1 MQRTLSILLLTV
13 AALTGCGGSG
23 SGSSSSSSAA
33 APVSTAATTTQTQ
46 SAPVASSTQSPNGSN
61 GSGGLAGA
69 DLRTYDARDYHLLV
83 PQSYDPQTP
92 MPLLVMFHGS
102 GDTADNFNRTL
113 QASGWHA
120 AAEAEGVILVVPD
133 TKSPFQSF
141 PVWSGNPN
149 NDIPEMRTELAG
161 VTELLA
167 QDVLTRFNVDL
178 TSVHALGFSDGGLF
192 NAAVG
197 LSEASFASHSIWG
210 YGWGGFYISQP
221 ARQGPVRFRCGT
233 ADRFHPNAVQSEA
246 FLAAQGHA
254 TDLRELAGVGHTMS
268 GLSTDPDA
276 ELRVLKGLA
285 LSAVPSGAL
294 NSSTPTTPTTPT
306 TGTGSGGTG
315 GQPGLQTRSVQTQ
328 AQAGLPSIAI
338 DYDVYVPSTYT
349 AQTPH
354 PIVFAAN
361 MGMTPWRALAEQEG
375 VIVVDFRDHDRNGGF
390 NFNYDVLGLNAIL
403 TDVEGA
409 FNVDTKRRYYHG
421 FSAGAHWGYVV
432 VLSNANTF
440 AGLGINAGSMG
451 LSIQQGVW
459 PGQVSRKIPIAIRHG
474 VTDQV
479 VPVAAGQQDRARLM
493 NANHPVAYEEFQG
506 GHTVSTADAQAIWNA
521 LQAARAP

>member
-1 MQRTLSILLLTV
+1 MQRTFFLFLTLL
-13 AALTGCGGSG
+13 ALVGCGGSG
-23 SGSSSSSSAA
+23 SGSSASTA

-46 SAPVASSTQSPNGSN
+46 ASPVASSSAPNPNGS
-61 GSGGLAGA
+61 GGTGGLAGA
-69 DLRTYDARDYHLLV
+69 EQRTYDARDYRLLV
-83 PQSYDPQTP
+83 PQSYDPATP
-92 MPLLVMFHGS
+92 MPLLVLFHGS
-102 GDTADNFNRTL
+102 GDTADNFDRTL
-113 QASGWHA
+113 MAAGWHA

-141 PVWSGNPN
+141 PIWSGNPN
-149 NDIPEMRTELAG
+149 NDLPQMRTELTN

-192 NAAVG
+192 TAAVG
-197 LSEASFASHSIWG
+197 LSESSFASHSIWG
-210 YGWGGFYISQP
+210 YGWGGFYISPP

-233 ADRFHPNAVQSEA
+233 LDNFHPGAVQSEA

-254 TDLRELAGVGHTMS
+254 TNFRELAGVGHSFS
-268 GLSTDPDA
+268 GLSTDPAA

-285 LSAVPSGAL
+285 TSVVPTGAL
-294 NSSTPTTPTTPT
+294 STTTPATTPTTPAA
-306 TGTGSGGTG
+306 TGSGGTG
-315 GQPGLQTRSVQTQ
+315 GQPGLQTRTVQTQ
-328 AQAGLPSIAI
+328 AQAGLPAVSI

-349 AQTPH
+349 PQTPL
-354 PIVFAAN
+354 PLLIAAN

-375 VIVVDFRDHDRNGGF
+375 VIVIDFRDHDRNGGF

-403 TDVEGA
+403 AEVEGA

-432 VLSNANTF
+432 VLSNSASF
-440 AGLGINAGSMG
+440 AGLGINAGSMN
-451 LSIQQGVW
+451 LAIQQGVW
-459 PGQVSRKIPIAIRHG
+459 PGQVTRKIAIAIRHG
-474 VTDQV
+474 ITDAV
-479 VPVAAGQQDRARLM
+479 VPVGAGQADRTRLM

-506 GHTVSTADAQAIWNA
+506 GHTVSTADATAIWNA
-521 LQAARAP
+521 LKNSRAP

>member
-1 MQRTLSILLLTV
+1 MQRTLLLLLTA
-13 AALTGCGGSG
+13 AALVGCGGSG
-23 SGSSSSSSAA
+23 SGSSSASSAA

-46 SAPVASSTQSPNGSN
+46 TAPVASAQSPTGSN
-61 GSGGLAGA
+61 GSGGQAGA

-92 MPLLVMFHGS
+92 MPLLVLFHGS
-102 GDTADNFNRTL
+102 GDTAANFDRTIL
-113 QASGWHA
+113 AAGWHA

-149 NDIPEMRTELAG
+149 NDLPQMRTELAG

-197 LSEASFASHSIWG
+197 LSESSFASHSIWG

-221 ARQGPVRFRCGT
+221 AGLGPVRFRCGT
-233 ADRFHPNAVQSEA
+233 ADRFYPNAVQSEA
-246 FLAAQGHA
+246 FLAAQGHPS
-254 TDLRELAGVGHTMS
+254 DLRELAGVGHTFT
-268 GLSTDPDA
+268 GLSTDPTA

-285 LSAVPSGAL
+285 LSAVPGGAL
-294 NSSTPTTPTTPT
+294 SSPAPTTPTTPP
-306 TGTGSGGTG
+306 GVTGSGGTG

-328 AQAGLPSIAI
+328 AQAGLPSISI

-349 AQTPH
+349 PQTPL
-354 PIVFAAN
+354 PVLFAAN
-361 MGMTPWRALAEQEG
+361 MGLTPWRALAEQEG
-375 VIVVDFRDHDRNGGF
+375 LIVVDFRDHDRNGGF

-403 TDVEGA
+403 TEVEGA

-440 AGLGINAGSMG
+440 AGLGINAGSMN
-451 LSIQQGVW
+451 LAIQQGVW
-459 PGQVSRKIPIAIRHG
+459 PGQVSRQIPIAIRHG
-474 VTDQV
+474 ITDAV
-479 VPVAAGQQDRARLM
+479 VPVAAGQADRTRLM

-506 GHTVSTADAQAIWNA
+506 GHTVSVADAQAIWNA
-521 LQAARAP
+521 LRTARAP

>member
-1 MQRTLSILLLTV
+1 MQRTLLLLLTA
-13 AALTGCGGSG
+13 AALVGCGGSG
-23 SGSSSSSSAA
+23 SGSSSASSAA

-46 SAPVASSTQSPNGSN
+46 TAPVASAQSPTGSN
-61 GSGGLAGA
+61 GSGGQAGA

-92 MPLLVMFHGS
+92 MPLLVLFHGS
-102 GDTADNFNRTL
+102 GDTAANFDRTI
-113 QASGWHA
+113 QAAGWHA

-149 NDIPEMRTELAG
+149 NDLPQMRTELAG

-197 LSEASFASHSIWG
+197 LSESSFASHSIWG

-221 ARQGPVRFRCGT
+221 AGLGPVRFRCGT
-233 ADRFHPNAVQSEA
+233 ADRFYPNAVQSEA
-246 FLAAQGHA
+246 FLAAQGHPS
-254 TDLRELAGVGHTMS
+254 DLRELAGVGHTFT
-268 GLSTDPDA
+268 GLSTDPTA

-285 LSAVPSGAL
+285 LSAVPGGAL
-294 NSSTPTTPTTPT
+294 SSPAPTTPTTPP
-306 TGTGSGGTG
+306 GVTGSGGTG

-328 AQAGLPSIAI
+328 AQAGLPSISI

-349 AQTPH
+349 PQTPL
-354 PIVFAAN
+354 PVLFAAN
-361 MGMTPWRALAEQEG
+361 M
-375 VIVVDFRDHDRNGGF
+375 
-390 NFNYDVLGLNAIL
+390 GLNAIL
-403 TDVEGA
+403 TEVEGA

-440 AGLGINAGSMG
+440 AGLGINAGSMN
-451 LSIQQGVW
+451 LAIQQGVW
-459 PGQVSRKIPIAIRHG
+459 PGQVSRQIPIAIRHG
-474 VTDQV
+474 ITDAV
-479 VPVAAGQQDRARLM
+479 VPVAAGQADRTRLM

-506 GHTVSTADAQAIWNA
+506 GHTVSVADAQAIWNA
-521 LQAARAP
+521 LRTARAP